1 MRNIMSLKKQA
12 RHISPRCIWH
22 AITPM
27 LAASGLLL
35 MSMRV
40 EANLPSGFIDFTGTL
55 LEVTCDISATPTVNL
70 GDLDVTPILT
80 NPNGWATVGSGAID
94 VRIAGCQGASSARTP
109 GIALSGQLSTDPGV
123 TANNSLFKTGGGSK
137 GFGIVVSYN
146 NARLSQGSVVNI
158 NPSAGT
164 TVRLMAAVS
173 GGEKAWAGT
182 QNQNMTTGTL
192 TASVTFTFGYR

>member
-27 LAASGLLL
+27 LAVSGLLL
-35 MSMRV
+35 MPMRV
-40 EANLPSGFIDFTGTL
+40 EANLPTGFIDFDGTL
-55 LEVTCDISATPTVNL
+55 LEPSCDISATPSVNL
-70 GDLDVTPILT
+70 GNLDVAPILK

-94 VRIAGCQGASSARTP
+94 VRITGCQGASNKTA
-109 GIALSGQLSTDPGV
+109 GIILSGQLSTDPGV
-123 TANNSLFKTGGGSK
+123 TANSSLFKTGGESK
-137 GFGIVVSYN
+137 GLGIVLSYN
-146 NARLSQGSVVNI
+146 NVRLSQGSVVNI
-158 NPSAGT
+158 TPSAGS
-164 TVRLMAAVS
+164 TVRLLAAVS

-182 QNQNMTTGTL
+182 QNQNMRSGTL